1 MKRSNR
7 LILLIGFFLAAVAFV
22 AVVML
27 LGSGTGGGGNE
38 PGVDALNTTIVVTTA
53 DVPLGTTLT
62 ADLVTTQDVKNT
74 EKPAGSYTL
83 TSEVIGRTVTTQL
96 TKGQLLDGNAFST
109 TTVNPDIARLLDP
122 GLRAMSL
129 EVSYI
134 SGVGTLIKPGDRVDV
149 VVGISGAAFPIVTT
163 DPTTDLV
170 TPVTGYNPTSVKA
183 IVQNLE
189 VVGTLL
195 PYVPPAEGEAPPPG
209 PSSAGGRR
217 HPARDP
223 GRDRPAGRGAA
234 LRPVP
239 GHVGHPDPPLPG
251 GQGRAGREDDRHHP
265 SPAGGQ
271 VGRDPAAADRSGP
284 PEEVGVSLRGAGLTA
299 APARATDRTTPS
311 TPP

>member
-22 AVVML
+22 AVVIL
-27 LGSGTGGGGNE
+27 LGSGTGGGGGNE

-62 ADLVTTQDVKNT
+62 ADLVTTQAVKNT
-74 EKPAGSYTL
+74 ELPVGSYTL

-96 TKGQLLDGNAFST
+96 TKGQLVDGNAFST

-149 VVGISGAAFPIVTT
+149 VVGIAGAAFPLVTT
-163 DPTTDLV
+163 DEVDQVTTL
-170 TPVTGYNPTSVKA
+170 TGINSTSIKT
-183 IVQNLE
+183 IVQNVE

-195 PYVPPAEGEAPPPG
+195 PGVPPAEGEAPPTG
-209 PSSAGGRR
+209 PTSAGAVGTQLVIL
-217 HPARDP
+217 AVT
-223 GRDRPAGRGAA
+223 AQQAEV
-234 LRPVP
+234 LRF
-239 GHVGHPDPPLPG
+239 GQYPDTSLTLILRSP
-251 GQGRAGREDDRHHP
+251 EDE
-265 SPAGGQ
+265 
-271 VGRDPAAADRSGP
+271 AAADDQTTGITLRELVDGWAVIP
-284 PEEVGVSLRGAGLTA
+284 PELIE
-299 APARATDRTTPS
+299 ATPITRRP
-311 TPP
+311 

>member
-1 MKRSNR
+1 LKRSNR

-27 LGSGTGGGGNE
+27 LGSGGGGAGNE

-62 ADLVTTQDVKNT
+62 AAMVATQDVKNT
-74 EKPAGSYTL
+74 EKPVGSFTL

-149 VVGISGAAFPIVTT
+149 VVGIGGAAFPIVTT
-163 DPTTDLV
+163 DPATDLV
-170 TPVTGYNPTSVKA
+170 TPVTGVNPTSVKA
-183 IVQNLE
+183 LVQNLE

-209 PSSAGGRR
+209 PSSAGAVGTQLVILGVT
-217 HPARDP
+217 AQQ
-223 GRDRPAGRGAA
+223 AEV
-234 LRPVP
+234 LRFAQSPDTSITLILRSPEDKEAPDEKTTGITLRQLVDKWAVIPPQLVEAVP
-239 GHVGHPDPPLPG
+239 EKKKP
-251 GQGRAGREDDRHHP
+251 
-265 SPAGGQ
+265 
-271 VGRDPAAADRSGP
+271 
-284 PEEVGVSLRGAGLTA
+284 
-299 APARATDRTTPS
+299 
-311 TPP
+311 